1 MATKYQSTGR
11 AMTLPAG
18 VLLGAGMAFI
28 WTIAMSAV
36 MAKLIEMEVFP
47 ESAVGYGS
55 MVILLTASALASTT
69 AWRKVKHQRAIVCMC
84 AGGVYFLILLAV
96 TAVFFGGQFDAVGV
110 TAAVVMAGSGSTVIL
125 GLRSPGVK
133 KYRV

>member
-55 MVILLTASALASTT
+55 MVILLTASALASS
-69 AWRKVKHQRAIVCMC
+69 AFLKVLLKSAINITPEDFYIILRHQ
-84 AGGVYFLILLAV
+84 FLNSCCQTKFHQNILSEPDWML
-96 TAVFFGGQFDAVGV
+96 
-110 TAAVVMAGSGSTVIL
+110 
-125 GLRSPGVK
+125 
-133 KYRV
+133 